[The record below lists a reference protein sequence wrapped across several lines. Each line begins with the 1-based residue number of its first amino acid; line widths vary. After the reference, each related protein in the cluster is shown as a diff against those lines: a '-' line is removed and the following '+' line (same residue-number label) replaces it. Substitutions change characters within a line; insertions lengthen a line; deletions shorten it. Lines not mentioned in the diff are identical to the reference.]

1 MCCSDVFGVAG
12 KLTVSNN
19 GHVTDVLGTA
29 RARQYAVP
37 SHLSSQRMR
46 LRVHE
51 TTDLLDGELNH
62 GGGVVWVSLLKS
74 FTWRAPL
81 SV

>member
-1 MCCSDVFGVAG
+1 MFLGLRAP
-12 KLTVSNN
+12 VSS
-19 GHVTDVLGTA
+19 
-29 RARQYAVP
+29 VP

-62 GGGVVWVSLLKS
+62 YGGIVWVSLLKS

>member
-1 MCCSDVFGVAG
+1 VAA

-19 GHVTDVLGTA
+19 GHVTDVDGAA
-29 RARQYAVP
+29 RACQYTSP
-37 SHLSSQRMR
+37 SQFSSQRMC
-46 LRVHE
+46 LRVHQ
-51 TTDLLDGELNH
+51 TADLLDGELNH
-62 GGGVVWVSLLKS
+62 DGGVVWVSLLKS